1 MIPVLDIGPFHI
13 SSYFLVISISL
24 TILLV
29 YLSKRVETFNKNR
42 KIAFDLAIL
51 LMAAGFTG
59 GRLLHVFYEEWPYY
73 QQHPEQVLFFWNG
86 GFVFLG
92 GLLMC
97 LLAGFVFAKIKKLNF
112 GEWADFFTPLFS
124 LSHALGRIGCLL
136 SGCCFGSYCTLP
148 WSLEGRHPT
157 ALYMIF
163 GESFI
168 FLLMLMFEQQGVYKK
183 PGMLFAKWLLLHSL
197 LRFNVEYFRDDF
209 RGVFINLPLLGSLS
223 VSQVISLAIIVGTLI
238 FFYVK
243 RERVEIKT

>member
-13 SSYFLVISISL
+13 SSYFLVISLSL

-29 YLSKRVETFNKNR
+29 YLSKRVDSFNKSR
-42 KIAFDLAIL
+42 KTAFDLALI
-51 LMAAGFTG
+51 LMAAGFVG

-73 QQHPEQVLFFWNG
+73 QKNPEQIFFFWNG

-97 LLAGFVFAKIKKLNF
+97 LIVGYFYARARKLNF

-124 LSHALGRIGCLL
+124 LAHALGRIGCLL
-136 SGCCFGSYCTLP
+136 AGCCFGTYCTLP
-148 WSLEGRHPT
+148 WALEGRHPT
-157 ALYMIF
+157 ALYLIF

-168 FLLMLMFEQQGVYKK
+168 FLLMLMFEQQKVYKK
-183 PGMLFAKWLLLHSL
+183 PGFLFAKWLLFHSL

-209 RGVFINLPLLGSLS
+209 RGVFITLPGLGSLS
-223 VSQVISLAIIVGTLI
+223 VSQVISLGVIIGTLC
-238 FFYVK
+238 FFYLK
-243 RERVEIKT
+243 REKSPKPS